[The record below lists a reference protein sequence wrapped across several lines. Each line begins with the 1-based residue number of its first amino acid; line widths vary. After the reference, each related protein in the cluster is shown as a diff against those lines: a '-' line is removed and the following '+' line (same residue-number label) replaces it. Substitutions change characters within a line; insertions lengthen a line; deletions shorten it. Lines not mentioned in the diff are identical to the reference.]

1 LSRRQGVT
9 LFMTLLAAFK
19 LLLSKFSGQTDIL
32 VGTDVANRN
41 RAETEQLVGFF
52 VNLLPLRTDLSGNP
66 SFVQLLGRVRET
78 ALGAYAHQDVP
89 FEKIVDSL
97 KLTRD
102 LGRNPLVQVLFVL
115 QNVPPPSLQLAGVNV
130 ESLEFEHEVSRFD
143 VGLFMEETEDG
154 CAVLWK
160 FSRDLFEPQT
170 IAGWTQRFL
179 RLLQQIGLS
188 PECGIET
195 LEMDDADVKE
205 ARRMDTKQRND
216 ERLQRFKAIKPKPVA
231 LAQRTLVSGRP
242 LVDGRAMP
250 WLYTPAVDDVDLAG
264 WVREQRSRLQRE
276 LLQSGALLFRGFAL
290 KTVQDFESVAQAFC
304 GELFGDYGDL
314 PREKSGRHVYGSTPY
329 PPDKPILFHNESSH
343 MHRWPQKQF
352 FFCLQAAQEGGQ
364 TPIVDGRLM
373 FKGLRTD
380 LRERLREK
388 QLMYVRN
395 FVPGVDVSW
404 QDFFRTS
411 DKAEVEALCAKNGM
425 DWQWLEKGGLRTK
438 QVCPAIIEHP
448 DTGESVFFNQ
458 IQLHH
463 VSCLEPAVRDSLLS
477 MLGIDSLPRNVY
489 YGDGTPLEDEVVEEI
504 GLLYERTAVRFPWQ
518 EGDLIMLDNMVVAH
532 ARDPFVGPR
541 KIVVA
546 MGDMI
551 AQSAVHSMT
560 S

>member
-1 LSRRQGVT
+1 
-9 LFMTLLAAFK
+9 
-19 LLLSKFSGQTDIL
+19 
-32 VGTDVANRN
+32 
-41 RAETEQLVGFF
+41 
-52 VNLLPLRTDLSGNP
+52 
-66 SFVQLLGRVRET
+66 
-78 ALGAYAHQDVP
+78 
-89 FEKIVDSL
+89 
-97 KLTRD
+97 
-102 LGRNPLVQVLFVL
+102 
-115 QNVPPPSLQLAGVNV
+115 
-130 ESLEFEHEVSRFD
+130 
-143 VGLFMEETEDG
+143 
-154 CAVLWK
+154 
-160 FSRDLFEPQT
+160 
-170 IAGWTQRFL
+170 
-179 RLLQQIGLS
+179 
-188 PECGIET
+188 
-195 LEMDDADVKE
+195 
-205 ARRMDTKQRND
+205 
-216 ERLQRFKAIKPKPVA
+216 
-231 LAQRTLVSGRP
+231 
-242 LVDGRAMP
+242 MP